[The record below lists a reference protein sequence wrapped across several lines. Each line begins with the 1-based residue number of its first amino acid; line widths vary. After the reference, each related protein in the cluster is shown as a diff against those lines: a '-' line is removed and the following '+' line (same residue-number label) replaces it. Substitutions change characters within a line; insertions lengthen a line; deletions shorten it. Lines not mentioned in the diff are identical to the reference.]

1 MWLVNN
7 NSDDTVTVPRETF
20 CHQWIFKYLWAC
32 KQDIVITYFK
42 QRSRVFHFNFTS
54 FDTKSFTWS
63 YLILDKPI
71 KRREHNHEQCIGKL
85 MPRDEQSLLH
95 TLRGDATFSLWPVV
109 RKLASAD
116 NRSNVLTN
124 HGGRV
129 AEAASLAQPNNVN
142 IETITNLSL
151 KYLPSNP
158 REHWLWTFDVSL
170 ITIMTTLPM
179 F

>member
-1 MWLVNN
+1 MDFQIPLGLQTRYRNHILQAKKF
-7 NSDDTVTVPRETF
+7 STSTLQALIPSLSHE
-20 CHQWIFKYLWAC
+20 
-32 KQDIVITYFK
+32 VI
-42 QRSRVFHFNFTS
+42 
-54 FDTKSFTWS
+54 WS
-63 YLILDKPI
+63 LISQLRGESTTMSSALGNLCPVMSK
-71 KRREHNHEQCIGKL
+71 
-85 MPRDEQSLLH
+85 SLLH

-142 IETITNLSL
+142 IQTITNLSL

>member
-1 MWLVNN
+1 MIRSQYRV
-7 NSDDTVTVPRETF
+7 RRF

-54 FDTKSFTWS
+54 FDTNSFTWS
-63 YLILDKPI
+63 YLILDNQLRGEI
-71 KRREHNHEQCIGKL
+71 TTMSGALGNLCHS
-85 MPRDEQSLLH
+85 DEQSLLH

-158 REHWLWTFDVSL
+158 RENWLWALDVSL

>member
-1 MWLVNN
+1 MSGALGNLCP
-7 NSDDTVTVPRETF
+7 S
-20 CHQWIFKYLWAC
+20 
-32 KQDIVITYFK
+32 
-42 QRSRVFHFNFTS
+42 
-54 FDTKSFTWS
+54 
-63 YLILDKPI
+63 
-71 KRREHNHEQCIGKL
+71 
-85 MPRDEQSLLH
+85 DEQSLLH

-158 REHWLWTFDVSL
+158 REN
-170 ITIMTTLPM
+170 
-179 F
+179 

>member
-32 KQDIVITYFK
+32 KQDIVIAYFK

-54 FDTKSFTWS
+54 FDTNSFTWS

-71 KRREHNHEQCIGKL
+71 KRSDHNHERCIGKL
-85 MPRDEQSLLH
+85 MPQWWAKFVTYPARRCYIFAVTCRAKISLC
-95 TLRGDATFSLWPVV
+95 RQ
-109 RKLASAD
+109 
-116 NRSNVLTN
+116 RSNVLTN

-158 REHWLWTFDVSL
+158 RENWLWALDVSL
-170 ITIMTTLPM
+170 VTIMTTLPM